1 MISLSGW
8 RCAALIRPVLLWM
21 GSRHEAQAVIA
32 KSSASQNGNLECPEP
47 QEKKGNVQVWESRKN
62 CHPRNHRACHGQI
75 QWHKCL
81 QVFVERNAGRF
92 IREGSEKLCPKLS
105 MALTGCFHLPMVP
118 DSLVFFSITVQEI
131 PRKIWAQAPTLARE
145 VLICPFKPRQSVS
158 VKLAVIKGGQNRA
171 FWWEITSP
179 GSRTASF
186 SDGFSRSQALG
197 RTACLFLLA
206 LPASH
211 SENRDT
217 VLASFLLSLYLL
229 QLSLKHTMWSCTLRH
244 WNLDYLFLSFKE
256 QKTQPSLHLDQHLSE
271 WLKCQVHNAAGAAKS
286 CHFCFFPTTV
296 GVCASHV
303 LPHLE

>member
-92 IREGSEKLCPKLS
+92 IRGGSEKLCPKLS

-118 DSLVFFSITVQEI
+118 DSLGFFLLQFKRFQKKSE
-131 PRKIWAQAPTLARE
+131 PRLQPLPGKFSFVLSNHVRVSLWSLQWSKVGKTEHSGEKSPPQVLGLPPSQMDLVGARHW
-145 VLICPFKPRQSVS
+145 
-158 VKLAVIKGGQNRA
+158 GGQLV
-171 FWWEITSP
+171 
-179 GSRTASF
+179 F
-186 SDGFSRSQALG
+186 S
-197 RTACLFLLA
+197 
-206 LPASH
+206 
-211 SENRDT
+211 
-217 VLASFLLSLYLL
+217 Y
-229 QLSLKHTMWSCTLRH
+229 
-244 WNLDYLFLSFKE
+244 
-256 QKTQPSLHLDQHLSE
+256 
-271 WLKCQVHNAAGAAKS
+271 
-286 CHFCFFPTTV
+286 
-296 GVCASHV
+296 
-303 LPHLE
+303 